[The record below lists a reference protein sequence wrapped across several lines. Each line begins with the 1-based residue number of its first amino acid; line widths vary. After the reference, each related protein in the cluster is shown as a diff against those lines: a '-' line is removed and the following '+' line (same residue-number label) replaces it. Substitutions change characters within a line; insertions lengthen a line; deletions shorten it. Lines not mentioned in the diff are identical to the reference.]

1 MQDYIVRVLAKEAGL
16 RGLACITTELAQEA
30 GRRHRTSPIATAV
43 LGYGLTAAA
52 LLGALLKVQQRVA
65 LKVEA
70 DGPLAKM
77 VVEADAYGRV
87 RGYVVN
93 PDLPSPPT
101 IGAAEVAQALG
112 QEGLLTVV
120 KDLGLRD
127 LSHGTIALQSGE
139 LDRDLAYYLNQSEQV
154 PSLVEIGVATAG
166 DQLVAAG
173 GLLFQLMPG
182 QDAGALR
189 ALAEN
194 LDDLPLL
201 STMLADGHKP
211 AEILAQAFQDTE
223 YEILEERPLAFS
235 CSCSRERSRMA
246 LKILG
251 QDDILGLIVEGEA
264 VVDCHFC
271 HERYVFDREELGEI
285 LDELEREAL
294 EGLFDDE
301 EI

>member
-16 RGLACITTELAQEA
+16 RGLACVTTELAREA
-30 GRRHRTSPIATAV
+30 GRRHRTSPIATAA

-52 LLGALLKVQQRVA
+52 LLGALIKVQQRVA
-65 LKVEA
+65 LKVETS
-70 DGPLAKM
+70 GPLAKM

-87 RGYVVN
+87 RGYVAN
-93 PDLPSPPT
+93 PDLPSPASM
-101 IGAAEVAQALG
+101 GAAEVAQALG

-127 LSHGTIALQSGE
+127 LSHGTIALQGGE
-139 LDRDLAYYLNQSEQV
+139 LDKNLAHYLNQSEQV

-166 DQLVAAG
+166 DRLVAAG

-182 QDAGALR
+182 QDTGALR

-201 STMLADGHKP
+201 STMLADGHRP
-211 AEILAQAFQDTE
+211 AEILARVFRDTD

-235 CSCSRERSRMA
+235 CSCSRERSRVA

-251 QDDILGLIVEGEA
+251 QDDILSLIVEGEA

-294 EGLFDDE
+294 EGLFDE
-301 EI
+301 